1 MKKLTLVLLMC
12 LSLSPRP
19 AKADMWGGDIPL
31 LIEIVFN
38 TLQQLLTMKDML
50 ENAEDQ
56 LDLLKEINAGINDSL
71 QVLRTSYPNIDP
83 GIYRDWSNI
92 GDAMRELQKI
102 YGVTLPSANES
113 VEKDTD
119 QSVAE
124 AIVLNNDIYKYTREI
139 DEIGE
144 MIKSYS
150 HEVSPGGAAK
160 LTAQSLGVMLNV
172 LNQSLRAQATSLKLQ
187 AQTLAVT
194 NKQSK
199 EMTKST
205 LGSASELSLG
215 MKELKPS
222 FEIPR
227 LGGMR

>member
-1 MKKLTLVLLMC
+1 
-12 LSLSPRP
+12 
-19 AKADMWGGDIPL
+19 MWGGDIPL

-50 ENAEDQ
+50 ENSKDQ

-71 QVLRTSYPNIDP
+71 QVLRTSFPNIDP
-83 GIYRDWSNI
+83 GIYRDWSNV

-102 YGVTLPSANES
+102 YGVTIPSSHET

-124 AIVLNNDIYKYTREI
+124 AIVLNNDIYKYTREV

-172 LNQSLRAQATSLKLQ
+172 LNQSLRAQATALSFRLKLW
-187 AQTLAVT
+187 
-194 NKQSK
+194 
-199 EMTKST
+199 
-205 LGSASELSLG
+205 
-215 MKELKPS
+215 P
-222 FEIPR
+222 
-227 LGGMR
+227 